1 MRFMR
6 LTEVIRD
13 TGLGR
18 SSIYKRIAEGVFPK
32 PVPLGGRT
40 VGWVSDE
47 VEAWILERIE
57 RDGGSCP
64 LTAINLSREWLTSE
78 PATLGST
85 GYKA

>member
-40 VGWVSDE
+40 VIGLSWFMDGCE
-47 VEAWILERIE
+47 VLYQMKAG
-57 RDGGSCP
+57 GGS
-64 LTAINLSREWLTSE
+64 NL
-78 PATLGST
+78 
-85 GYKA
+85 

>member
-6 LTEVIRD
+6 LTEVIKN

-18 SSIYKRIAEGVFPK
+18 SSIYKRIAEGEFPK
-32 PVPLGGRT
+32 PVPLGGRA

-57 RDGGSCP
+57 ERDG
-64 LTAINLSREWLTSE
+64 REV
-78 PATLGST
+78 AH
-85 GYKA
+85 

>member
-6 LTEVIRD
+6 LTEVIKD

-18 SSIYKRIAEGVFPK
+18 SSIYKRIAEGEFPK
-32 PVPLGGRT
+32 PVPLGGRA

-57 RDGGSCP
+57 ERDG
-64 LTAINLSREWLTSE
+64 REV
-78 PATLGST
+78 AH
-85 GYKA
+85 

>member
-18 SSIYKRIAEGVFPK
+18 SSIYNRIAEGVFPK
-32 PVPLGGRT
+32 PVPLGGST

-47 VEAWILERIE
+47 IEAWILERIE
-57 RDGGSCP
+57 EMDCQEVP
-64 LTAINLSREWLTSE
+64 H
-78 PATLGST
+78 
-85 GYKA
+85 

>member
-6 LTEVIRD
+6 LTEVIKN

-18 SSIYKRIAEGVFPK
+18 SSIYKRIAEGEVPK

-47 VEAWILERIE
+47 IEAWILDQIE
-57 RDGGSCP
+57 KRDCQEVSH
-64 LTAINLSREWLTSE
+64 
-78 PATLGST
+78 
-85 GYKA
+85 

>member
-18 SSIYKRIAEGVFPK
+18 SSIYERIAEGVFPK

-40 VGWVSDE
+40 VGGVSDE
-47 VEAWILERIE
+47 IEAWILERIE
-57 RDGGSCP
+57 ERDCQEVP
-64 LTAINLSREWLTSE
+64 H
-78 PATLGST
+78 
-85 GYKA
+85 

>member
-18 SSIYKRIAEGVFPK
+18 SSIYKRIAEGEFPK
-32 PVPLGGRT
+32 PVPLGGRA

-57 RDGGSCP
+57 ERDG
-64 LTAINLSREWLTSE
+64 REV
-78 PATLGST
+78 AH
-85 GYKA
+85 

>member
-6 LTEVIRD
+6 LTEVIKD

-18 SSIYKRIAEGVFPK
+18 SSIYKRIAQGEFPK

-57 RDGGSCP
+57 ERDG
-64 LTAINLSREWLTSE
+64 REV
-78 PATLGST
+78 AH
-85 GYKA
+85 

>member
-18 SSIYKRIAEGVFPK
+18 SSIYKRIAQGEFPK
-32 PVPLGGRT
+32 PVPLGGRA

-57 RDGGSCP
+57 ERDG
-64 LTAINLSREWLTSE
+64 REV
-78 PATLGST
+78 AH
-85 GYKA
+85 

>member
-18 SSIYKRIAEGVFPK
+18 SSIYKRIADGVFPK
-32 PVPLGGRT
+32 QVPLGGRT

-47 VEAWILERIE
+47 IEAWILERIE
-57 RDGGSCP
+57 ERDCQEVP
-64 LTAINLSREWLTSE
+64 H
-78 PATLGST
+78 
-85 GYKA
+85 

>member
-40 VGWVSDE
+40 
-47 VEAWILERIE
+47 
-57 RDGGSCP
+57 
-64 LTAINLSREWLTSE
+64 
-78 PATLGST
+78 
-85 GYKA
+85 

>member
-18 SSIYKRIAEGVFPK
+18 SSIYKRIAQGEFPK
-32 PVPLGGRT
+32 PVPLGGRA

-47 VEAWILERIE
+47 IEAWILERIE
-57 RDGGSCP
+57 ERDCQEVP
-64 LTAINLSREWLTSE
+64 H
-78 PATLGST
+78 
-85 GYKA
+85 

>member
-47 VEAWILERIE
+47 IEAWILERIE
-57 RDGGSCP
+57 ERDCQEAP
-64 LTAINLSREWLTSE
+64 H
-78 PATLGST
+78 
-85 GYKA
+85 

>member
-18 SSIYKRIAEGVFPK
+18 SSIYKRIAEGEFPK

-40 VGWVSDE
+40 VGRVSDE
-47 VEAWILERIE
+47 IEAWILERIE
-57 RDGGSCP
+57 ERDCQEVP
-64 LTAINLSREWLTSE
+64 H
-78 PATLGST
+78 
-85 GYKA
+85 

>member
-6 LTEVIRD
+6 LTEVIKD

-18 SSIYKRIAEGVFPK
+18 SSIYKRIAQGEFPK
-32 PVPLGGRT
+32 PVPLGGRA

-57 RDGGSCP
+57 ERDG
-64 LTAINLSREWLTSE
+64 REV
-78 PATLGST
+78 AH
-85 GYKA
+85 